1 MGHGDDHEHGR
12 GHREPYDHEHPHE
25 QSHGHDHSH
34 EHDHSHGH
42 DHGHPHD
49 HDHNHLHGSGFWAQV
64 KYAIVP
70 HSHDH
75 VEKAQSADEARAD
88 GIRTAWIGLVGMLA
102 IAAAQ
107 ILIVWISGSVGLLA
121 DTVHS
126 ISHAVTTIPLII
138 AFRLGAR
145 AATSRLPYG
154 YHRFEDIV
162 GIFISLVVFG
172 VALLIGWEAIDGLRN
187 PEPLQNLGWAFAAGL
202 VGFIG
207 NEVIA
212 EYRIRGGKRIGSAAL
227 IAEGQHARAD
237 GFTSLAVVLGIVGA
251 WLGYPQADSVV
262 GLIIALMIFGIML
275 ASLRTTVMRLM
286 DGVEPGLLDSVTE
299 TVLATEGVCSAIVR
313 ARWSGHRMFAEA
325 HIGVD
330 PDLTVAQADQVS
342 AAARDALETRLGNVE
357 RTVVELVP
365 AR

>member
-1 MGHGDDHEHGR
+1 MNERGSTASTAGEH
-12 GHREPYDHEHPHE
+12 DHPHD
-25 QSHGHDHSH
+25 HGSGHSH
-34 EHDHSHGH
+34 DHDHSHGH
-42 DHGHPHD
+42 SHDHGHD
-49 HDHNHLHGSGFWAQV
+49 HDHDHLHGSGFWAQV
-64 KYAIVP
+64 KHAVIP

-88 GIRTAWIGLVGMLA
+88 GIRTAWIGLAGMLL
-102 IAAAQ
+102 IAALQ
-107 ILIVWISGSVGLLA
+107 LLIVWISGSVGLLA

-126 ISHAVTTIPLII
+126 VSHAVTTIPLII

-145 AATSRLPYG
+145 AATARLPYG

-172 VALLIGWEAIDGLRN
+172 VAVLIGWEAIDGLRN

-207 NEVIA
+207 NEIIA

-251 WLGYPQADSVV
+251 WLGYPQADAVV

-275 ASLRTTVMRLM
+275 ASLRTTVIRLM
-286 DGVEPGLLDSVTE
+286 DGVEPGLLDSLEQRVCA
-299 TVLATEGVCSAIVR
+299 VEGVTVAQVR
-313 ARWSGHRMFAEA
+313 ARWSGHRMFVEAEV
-325 HIGVD
+325 GVD
-330 PDLTVAQADQVS
+330 PDLTVAQSEGMKDQVR
-342 AAARDALETRLGNVE
+342 AAIDDRLGNVE
-357 RTVVELVP
+357 RTVVQLEP

>member
-12 GHREPYDHEHPHE
+12 GHREPYDHGHPHE
-25 QSHGHDHSH
+25 HSHGHDHSH
-34 EHDHSHGH
+34 EHDH
-42 DHGHPHD
+42 D
-49 HDHNHLHGSGFWAQV
+49 HLHGSGFWAQV
-64 KYAIVP
+64 KHAIVP

-299 TVLATEGVCSAIVR
+299 TVLATEGVRSATVR